1 MLEHEVKDGRAVREK
16 EPGTPGSAEPSSQP
30 KTAELWTLFT

>member
-1 MLEHEVKDGRAVREK
+1 MLEHEVEDGRAVRE
-16 EPGTPGSAEPSSQP
+16 EPGTPEIAEPSSQP